1 MGKEI
6 KVKCF
11 LRRSAFGLVAVSA
24 SVLVGSTVSAVDSP
38 IEQPRIIPNGGTL
51 TNLLGN
57 APEKLALRN
66 VERAID
72 ELKKQAIEDKEATT
86 AIEAASSDALEAL
99 ADQADTL
106 QSEEAAAVQ
115 SDNAASDAL
124 EALADQADALQS
136 EEAAVVKADNAASDA
151 LEALADQTDAL
162 QSEEAAVVQS
172 DNAASDA
179 LEALADQADAL
190 QSEEAAVVQSDN
202 AASDAL
208 EALADQTDAL
218 QSEEAEVVQSDNA
231 ASDAWEKAATP
242 IALDVKKTKDTKP
255 VVKKEERQ
263 NVNTLPTTGEESNPF
278 FTAAALA
285 IMVST
290 GVLVVSSKCKEN

>member
-66 VERAID
+66 EERAID

-86 AIEAASSDALEAL
+86 AIEAASSD
-99 ADQADTL
+99 T
-106 QSEEAAAVQ
+106 
-115 SDNAASDAL
+115 
-124 EALADQADALQS
+124 
-136 EEAAVVKADNAASDA
+136 

-162 QSEEAAVVQS
+162 QSEEAAVVK
-172 DNAASDA
+172 A
-179 LEALADQADAL
+179 
-190 QSEEAAVVQSDN
+190 DN

>member
-6 KVKCF
+6 KVKYF

-66 VERAID
+66 EERAID

-99 ADQADTL
+99 ADQT
-106 QSEEAAAVQ
+106 
-115 SDNAASDAL
+115 
-124 EALADQADALQS
+124 DALQS
-136 EEAAVVKADNAASDA
+136 EEAAVVKA
-151 LEALADQTDAL
+151 
-162 QSEEAAVVQS
+162 
-172 DNAASDA
+172 
-179 LEALADQADAL
+179 
-190 QSEEAAVVQSDN
+190 DN

>member
-66 VERAID
+66 EERAID

-99 ADQADTL
+99 ADQT
-106 QSEEAAAVQ
+106 
-115 SDNAASDAL
+115 
-124 EALADQADALQS
+124 DALQS

-179 LEALADQADAL
+179 LEALADQADTL
-190 QSEEAAVVQSDN
+190 QSEEAA
-202 AASDAL
+202 A
-208 EALADQTDAL
+208 
-218 QSEEAEVVQSDNA
+218 VQSDNA

-278 FTAAALA
+278 FTATALA

>member
-66 VERAID
+66 EERAID

-99 ADQADTL
+99 ADQTDAL

>member
-66 VERAID
+66 EERAID

-99 ADQADTL
+99 AD
-106 QSEEAAAVQ
+106 
-115 SDNAASDAL
+115 
-124 EALADQADALQS
+124 
-136 EEAAVVKADNAASDA
+136 NAASDA

-162 QSEEAAVVQS
+162 QSEEAAVVK
-172 DNAASDA
+172 A
-179 LEALADQADAL
+179 
-190 QSEEAAVVQSDN
+190 DN

>member
-66 VERAID
+66 EERAID

-99 ADQADTL
+99 ADQAD
-106 QSEEAAAVQ
+106 
-115 SDNAASDAL
+115 
-124 EALADQADALQS
+124 
-136 EEAAVVKADNAASDA
+136 
-151 LEALADQTDAL
+151 AL

-179 LEALADQADAL
+179 LEALADQTDAL
-190 QSEEAAVVQSDN
+190 QSEEASVVKADN

>member
-66 VERAID
+66 EERAID

-99 ADQADTL
+99 ADQT
-106 QSEEAAAVQ
+106 
-115 SDNAASDAL
+115 
-124 EALADQADALQS
+124 DALQS
-136 EEAAVVKADNAASDA
+136 EEAAVVKA
-151 LEALADQTDAL
+151 
-162 QSEEAAVVQS
+162 
-172 DNAASDA
+172 
-179 LEALADQADAL
+179 
-190 QSEEAAVVQSDN
+190 DN

-242 IALDVKKTKDTKP
+242 IALDAKKTKDTKP

>member
-6 KVKCF
+6 KVKYF

-66 VERAID
+66 EERAID

-99 ADQADTL
+99 ADQT
-106 QSEEAAAVQ
+106 
-115 SDNAASDAL
+115 
-124 EALADQADALQS
+124 DALQS

-172 DNAASDA
+172 DNAASDV
-179 LEALADQADAL
+179 LEALADQADTL
-190 QSEEAAVVQSDN
+190 QSEEAA
-202 AASDAL
+202 A
-208 EALADQTDAL
+208 
-218 QSEEAEVVQSDNA
+218 VQSDNA

>member
-66 VERAID
+66 EERAID

-99 ADQADTL
+99 ADQT
-106 QSEEAAAVQ
+106 
-115 SDNAASDAL
+115 
-124 EALADQADALQS
+124 DALQS

-162 QSEEAAVVQS
+162 QSEEA
-172 DNAASDA
+172 
-179 LEALADQADAL
+179 E
-190 QSEEAAVVQSDN
+190 VVQSDN

>member
-66 VERAID
+66 EERAID

-99 ADQADTL
+99 ADQAD
-106 QSEEAAAVQ
+106 
-115 SDNAASDAL
+115 
-124 EALADQADALQS
+124 ALQS
-136 EEAAVVKADNAASDA
+136 EEAAVVQLDNAASDA

-162 QSEEAAVVQS
+162 QSEEAAVVK
-172 DNAASDA
+172 A
-179 LEALADQADAL
+179 
-190 QSEEAAVVQSDN
+190 
-202 AASDAL
+202 
-208 EALADQTDAL
+208 
-218 QSEEAEVVQSDNA
+218 DNA

>member
-1 MGKEI
+1 
-6 KVKCF
+6 
-11 LRRSAFGLVAVSA
+11 

-66 VERAID
+66 EERAID

-99 ADQADTL
+99 ADQT
-106 QSEEAAAVQ
+106 
-115 SDNAASDAL
+115 
-124 EALADQADALQS
+124 DALQS

-162 QSEEAAVVQS
+162 QSEEAAVVK
-172 DNAASDA
+172 A
-179 LEALADQADAL
+179 
-190 QSEEAAVVQSDN
+190 
-202 AASDAL
+202 
-208 EALADQTDAL
+208 
-218 QSEEAEVVQSDNA
+218 DNA

-278 FTAAALA
+278 FTATALA

>member
-66 VERAID
+66 EERAID

-86 AIEAASSDALEAL
+86 AIEAAS
-99 ADQADTL
+99 
-106 QSEEAAAVQ
+106 
-115 SDNAASDAL
+115 
-124 EALADQADALQS
+124 
-136 EEAAVVKADNAASDA
+136 
-151 LEALADQTDAL
+151 
-162 QSEEAAVVQS
+162 
-172 DNAASDA
+172 SDA

-218 QSEEAEVVQSDNA
+218 QSEEAAVVKADNAASDALEALADQADALQSEEAAVVQSDNA

>member
-6 KVKCF
+6 KVKYF

-57 APEKLALRN
+57 APEKPALRN
-66 VERAID
+66 EERAID

-99 ADQADTL
+99 
-106 QSEEAAAVQ
+106 V
-115 SDNAASDAL
+115 
-124 EALADQADALQS
+124 DQADALQS
-136 EEAAVVKADNAASDA
+136 EEAAVVQSDTAASDA

-162 QSEEAAVVQS
+162 QSEEAAVVK
-172 DNAASDA
+172 
-179 LEALADQADAL
+179 ADT
-190 QSEEAAVVQSDN
+190 

-208 EALADQTDAL
+208 EALADQTDAV
-218 QSEEAEVVQSDNA
+218 QSEEASVVKADTA

-242 IALDVKKTKDTKP
+242 TALDVKKTKDTTP

-285 IMVST
+285 ITVST
-290 GVLVVSSKCKEN
+290 GALVVSSKCKEN

>member
-6 KVKCF
+6 KVKYF

-38 IEQPRIIPNGGTL
+38 IEQPRIIPNGRTL

-66 VERAID
+66 EERAID

-99 ADQADTL
+99 ADQADAL
-106 QSEEAAAVQ
+106 QSEEAAVVQ
-115 SDNAASDAL
+115 ADTAASDAL
-124 EALADQADALQS
+124 EALADQTDALQS

-151 LEALADQTDAL
+151 LEALADQTDAV
-162 QSEEAAVVQS
+162 QSEEASVVK
-172 DNAASDA
+172 
-179 LEALADQADAL
+179 AD
-190 QSEEAAVVQSDN
+190 
-202 AASDAL
+202 
-208 EALADQTDAL
+208 T
-218 QSEEAEVVQSDNA
+218 A

-242 IALDVKKTKDTKP
+242 TALDVKKTKDTTP

-290 GVLVVSSKCKEN
+290 GALVVSSKCKEN

>member
-66 VERAID
+66 EERAID

-151 LEALADQTDAL
+151 
-162 QSEEAAVVQS
+162 
-172 DNAASDA
+172 
-179 LEALADQADAL
+179 
-190 QSEEAAVVQSDN
+190 
-202 AASDAL
+202 
-208 EALADQTDAL
+208 
-218 QSEEAEVVQSDNA
+218 
-231 ASDAWEKAATP
+231 WEKAATP

>member
-99 ADQADTL
+99 ADQAD
-106 QSEEAAAVQ
+106 
-115 SDNAASDAL
+115 
-124 EALADQADALQS
+124 ALQS
-136 EEAAVVKADNAASDA
+136 EEAAVVKA
-151 LEALADQTDAL
+151 
-162 QSEEAAVVQS
+162 

-208 EALADQTDAL
+208 EAL
-218 QSEEAEVVQSDNA
+218 
-231 ASDAWEKAATP
+231 
-242 IALDVKKTKDTKP
+242 
-255 VVKKEERQ
+255 
-263 NVNTLPTTGEESNPF
+263 
-278 FTAAALA
+278 
-285 IMVST
+285 
-290 GVLVVSSKCKEN
+290 

>member
-6 KVKCF
+6 KVKYF

-66 VERAID
+66 EERAID

-99 ADQADTL
+99 
-106 QSEEAAAVQ
+106 V
-115 SDNAASDAL
+115 
-124 EALADQADALQS
+124 DQADALQS
-136 EEAAVVKADNAASDA
+136 EEAAVVQSDTAASDA

-162 QSEEAAVVQS
+162 QSEEAAVVK
-172 DNAASDA
+172 
-179 LEALADQADAL
+179 ADT
-190 QSEEAAVVQSDN
+190 

-208 EALADQTDAL
+208 EALADQTDAV
-218 QSEEAEVVQSDNA
+218 QSEEASVVKADTA

-242 IALDVKKTKDTKP
+242 TALDVKKTKDTTP

-285 IMVST
+285 ITVST
-290 GVLVVSSKCKEN
+290 GALDVSSKCKEN

>member
-66 VERAID
+66 EERAID

-99 ADQADTL
+99 ADQT
-106 QSEEAAAVQ
+106 
-115 SDNAASDAL
+115 
-124 EALADQADALQS
+124 DALQS

-162 QSEEAAVVQS
+162 QSEEAAVVK
-172 DNAASDA
+172 A
-179 LEALADQADAL
+179 
-190 QSEEAAVVQSDN
+190 
-202 AASDAL
+202 
-208 EALADQTDAL
+208 
-218 QSEEAEVVQSDNA
+218 DNA

>member
-24 SVLVGSTVSAVDSP
+24 SVLVGSTVYAVDSP

-66 VERAID
+66 EERAID

-99 ADQADTL
+99 ADQT
-106 QSEEAAAVQ
+106 
-115 SDNAASDAL
+115 
-124 EALADQADALQS
+124 DALQS
-136 EEAAVVKADNAASDA
+136 EEAAVVKA
-151 LEALADQTDAL
+151 
-162 QSEEAAVVQS
+162 
-172 DNAASDA
+172 
-179 LEALADQADAL
+179 
-190 QSEEAAVVQSDN
+190 DN

>member
-66 VERAID
+66 EERAID

-86 AIEAASSDALEAL
+86 AIEAAS
-99 ADQADTL
+99 
-106 QSEEAAAVQ
+106 
-115 SDNAASDAL
+115 
-124 EALADQADALQS
+124 
-136 EEAAVVKADNAASDA
+136 
-151 LEALADQTDAL
+151 
-162 QSEEAAVVQS
+162 
-172 DNAASDA
+172 SDA

-218 QSEEAEVVQSDNA
+218 QSEEAAVVKADNAASDTLEALADQTDALQSEEAEVVQSDNA
-231 ASDAWEKAATP
+231 ASDAWGKAATP

>member
-6 KVKCF
+6 KVKYF

-38 IEQPRIIPNGGTL
+38 IEQPRIIPNGRTL

-66 VERAID
+66 EERAID

-99 ADQADTL
+99 ADQAD
-106 QSEEAAAVQ
+106 
-115 SDNAASDAL
+115 
-124 EALADQADALQS
+124 ALQS
-136 EEAAVVKADNAASDA
+136 EEAAVVQSDTAASDA

-162 QSEEAAVVQS
+162 QSEEAAVVK
-172 DNAASDA
+172 
-179 LEALADQADAL
+179 ADT
-190 QSEEAAVVQSDN
+190 

-208 EALADQTDAL
+208 EALADQTDAV
-218 QSEEAEVVQSDNA
+218 QSEEASVVKADTA
-231 ASDAWEKAATP
+231 ASDAWEKVATP
-242 IALDVKKTKDTKP
+242 TALDVKKTKDTTP

-290 GVLVVSSKCKEN
+290 GALVVSSKCKEN

>member
-66 VERAID
+66 EERAID

-179 LEALADQADAL
+179 
-190 QSEEAAVVQSDN
+190 
-202 AASDAL
+202 
-208 EALADQTDAL
+208 
-218 QSEEAEVVQSDNA
+218 
-231 ASDAWEKAATP
+231 WEKAATP

-285 IMVST
+285 IMVSI
-290 GVLVVSSKCKEN
+290 GALVVSSKCKEN

>member
-1 MGKEI
+1 
-6 KVKCF
+6 
-11 LRRSAFGLVAVSA
+11 
-24 SVLVGSTVSAVDSP
+24 TVSAVDSP

-66 VERAID
+66 EERAID

-99 ADQADTL
+99 ADQT
-106 QSEEAAAVQ
+106 
-115 SDNAASDAL
+115 
-124 EALADQADALQS
+124 DALQS
-136 EEAAVVKADNAASDA
+136 EEAAVVKA
-151 LEALADQTDAL
+151 
-162 QSEEAAVVQS
+162 
-172 DNAASDA
+172 
-179 LEALADQADAL
+179 
-190 QSEEAAVVQSDN
+190 DN

>member
-66 VERAID
+66 EERAID

-86 AIEAASSDALEAL
+86 AIEAASSDALE
-99 ADQADTL
+99 T
-106 QSEEAAAVQ
+106 
-115 SDNAASDAL
+115 
-124 EALADQADALQS
+124 
-136 EEAAVVKADNAASDA
+136 
-151 LEALADQTDAL
+151 LADQTDAL
-162 QSEEAAVVQS
+162 QSEEAAVVK
-172 DNAASDA
+172 A
-179 LEALADQADAL
+179 
-190 QSEEAAVVQSDN
+190 DN

>member
-1 MGKEI
+1 
-6 KVKCF
+6 
-11 LRRSAFGLVAVSA
+11 RRSAFGLVAVSA

-66 VERAID
+66 EERAID

-99 ADQADTL
+99 ADQT
-106 QSEEAAAVQ
+106 
-115 SDNAASDAL
+115 
-124 EALADQADALQS
+124 DALQS
-136 EEAAVVKADNAASDA
+136 EEAAVVKA
-151 LEALADQTDAL
+151 
-162 QSEEAAVVQS
+162 
-172 DNAASDA
+172 
-179 LEALADQADAL
+179 
-190 QSEEAAVVQSDN
+190 DN

>member
-38 IEQPRIIPNGGTL
+38 IEQPRIIPNGGIL

-66 VERAID
+66 EERAID

-86 AIEAASSDALEAL
+86 AIEAAS
-99 ADQADTL
+99 
-106 QSEEAAAVQ
+106 
-115 SDNAASDAL
+115 
-124 EALADQADALQS
+124 
-136 EEAAVVKADNAASDA
+136 
-151 LEALADQTDAL
+151 
-162 QSEEAAVVQS
+162 
-172 DNAASDA
+172 SDA

-218 QSEEAEVVQSDNA
+218 QSEEAAVVKADNAASDTLEALADQTDALQSEEAAVVQSDNA

-290 GVLVVSSKCKEN
+290 GVLVVSSKCKVQRKLVAICSSK